1 MRPRYW
7 FNPFRD
13 QVFRYV
19 SNSAMTDSGE
29 PCLRRVALIGNPNT
43 GKSTLFNCLTGM
55 RQKVGNYPGVTVQ
68 KKTGTA
74 LIGAERVEIHDLPGT
89 YSLAAVSPDE
99 RVVVDA
105 LRGAVENLERP
116 DLVVCIVDAT
126 NLHRNLFL
134 AYQIGQLGLP
144 MVLALNYWDSA
155 KKRQIKVDVEALKER
170 LGIPV
175 VPISASRAEGVAE
188 LKAAVAQALEESPL
202 LLTPIWPES
211 ISQAVEEARS
221 ALPEICDE
229 RMDDASVMRGVFEG
243 DDQIFIHSGASEGEA
258 REALERS
265 KKALFKGG
273 LNPANAEAVLLY
285 RHIKEIV
292 EPCINTSQSKRADG
306 SESIDGLL
314 THKWWGLL
322 TFLALMYLV
331 FQSVYSW
338 AGPFMDVIE
347 NGKGIVQGMLSSW
360 LAPWPII
367 QSLVTDGIIEGVGA
381 VVIFLPQI
389 LILFFFITLLE
400 DTGYMSRAAFLMDK
414 LFSWCGLSGKSFVPL
429 LSSYA
434 CAIPGVMATRTIQD
448 PKARL
453 VTILVA
459 PFMSCSARLPVYVLL
474 IGAFIEPQYGAGVA
488 GATLFGMHFVGLIV
502 AMPFAYLMNRFV
514 LKTPAQPFLLEL
526 PNYQIP
532 KVRDVSLRMYNQG
545 KEFVVNAGTVIF
557 AITIVIWALLYFPR
571 SESVEIETRG
581 AFLDAL
587 ATEKGWS
594 AEEALAGVEA
604 SEDLR
609 ASLDHAISSAYIEQS
624 MMGRVGK
631 AAQPVFDGAGFDWKI
646 TVGVLA
652 SFPAREV
659 IISTLGII
667 YSLGGDVD
675 AEASD
680 LRDTM
685 AGQKWTSGARVGM
698 PIFTIP
704 VVIAIMVFFAL
715 CQQCGATLAIIAQET
730 SWKWAGV
737 SFGFMTL
744 LAWLASILIN
754 QIGSMI

>member
-1 MRPRYW
+1 MAY
-7 FNPFRD
+7 
-13 QVFRYV
+13 
-19 SNSAMTDSGE
+19 SAKTDSGE
-29 PCLRRVALIGNPNT
+29 ERLRRVALIGNPNT

-68 KKTGTA
+68 KKTGFA
-74 LIGAERVEIHDLPGT
+74 LIGSERVEIHDLPGT
-89 YSLAAVSPDE
+89 YSLAAASPDE

-105 LRGAVENLERP
+105 LRGEVENLERP

-126 NLHRNLFL
+126 NLQRNLFL
-134 AYQIGQLGLP
+134 AYQIGQLGMP
-144 MVLALNYWDSA
+144 MVLALNYWDAA
-155 KKRQIKVDVEALKER
+155 KKRQIEVDVEALKER
-170 LGIPV
+170 LGIPI

-188 LKAAVAQALEESPL
+188 LKAAVAAALEERPL
-202 LLTPIWPES
+202 LLTPVWPATINE
-211 ISQAVEEARS
+211 AVEEARG
-221 ALPEICDE
+221 ALSETCDE
-229 RMDDASVMRGVFEG
+229 RMDDASVMRGIFES
-243 DDQIFIHSGASEGEA
+243 DEQIFIRSGASESEA
-258 REALERS
+258 HDALEHS

-273 LNPANAEAVLLY
+273 LNPTNAEAVLLY

-292 EPCINTSQSKRADG
+292 EPCINSSQSLRAEG
-306 SESIDGLL
+306 SESIDSLL
-314 THKWWGLL
+314 THRWWGLL
-322 TFLALMYLV
+322 AFLGLMYLV

-347 NGKGIVQGMLSSW
+347 GGKGALQGAFSSW

-367 QSLVTDGIIEGVGA
+367 ESLVTDGIIEGVGA

-400 DTGYMSRAAFLMDK
+400 DTGYMARAAFLTDK
-414 LFSWCGLSGKSFVPL
+414 VFSWCGLSGKSFVPL
-429 LSSYA
+429 LSSFA
-434 CAIPGVMATRTIQD
+434 CAIPGIMATRTIQD

-474 IGAFIEPQYGAGVA
+474 IGAFIEPRYGAGIA
-488 GATLFGMHFVGLIV
+488 GATLFGMHFVGVIV

-532 KVRDVSLRMYNQG
+532 KVRDVMLRMYNQG

-571 SESVEIETRG
+571 SESVGLEARET
-581 AFLDAL
+581 FLEHL
-587 ATEKGWS
+587 ATENGWS
-594 AEEALAGVEA
+594 SAEALAGLEA
-604 SEDLR
+604 SEELQ
-609 ASLDHAISSAYIEQS
+609 SILDHRIASTYIEQS
-624 MMGRVGK
+624 FMGRIGK
-631 AAQPVFDGAGFDWKI
+631 AVQPVFSGAGFDWKI
-646 TVGVLA
+646 TVGVIA

-675 AEASD
+675 EEASD
-680 LRDTM
+680 LRNTM
-685 AGQKWTSGARVGM
+685 AGQTWTSGPKAGT

-704 VVIAIMVFFAL
+704 VVISIMVFFAL
-715 CQQCGATLAIIAQET
+715 CQQCGATLVIIANET
-730 SWKWAGV
+730 SWKWAGI

-744 LAWLASILIN
+744 LAWLASTLIN
-754 QIGSMI
+754 QLGSML

>member
-1 MRPRYW
+1 M
-7 FNPFRD
+7 
-13 QVFRYV
+13 
-19 SNSAMTDSGE
+19 SNSAKSDSGDGR
-29 PCLRRVALIGNPNT
+29 LRRVALIGNPNT

-74 LIGAERVEIHDLPGT
+74 LIGSEKVEIHDLPGT
-89 YSLAAVSPDE
+89 YSLAAASPDE

-105 LRGAVENLERP
+105 LRGEVENLERP
-116 DLVVCIVDAT
+116 DLALCIVDAT
-126 NLHRNLFL
+126 NLQRNLFL

-155 KKRQIKVDVEALKER
+155 KKRQIEVDVEELKKR
-170 LGIPV
+170 LGIPI

-188 LKAAVAQALEESPL
+188 LKIAIAEALEESPL
-202 LLTPIWPES
+202 LLTPIWPETV
-211 ISQAVEEARS
+211 IDAVEDARE
-221 ALPEICDE
+221 ALPQNCDE
-229 RMDDASVMRGVFEG
+229 RMDDASIMRGIFEG
-243 DDQIFIHSGASEGEA
+243 DDQIFIRAGASEGEA
-258 REALERS
+258 RDALEHS

-273 LNPANAEAVLLY
+273 LNPANAEAVLLF

-292 EPCINTSQSKRADG
+292 EPCINTSQSRRADG

-314 THKWWGLL
+314 THRWWGLL
-322 TFLALMYLV
+322 AFLALMYLV

-338 AGPFMDVIE
+338 AGPFMDLIE
-347 NGKGIVQGMLSSW
+347 GGKGVVQEALSNTLS
-360 LAPWPII
+360 PWPMLE
-367 QSLVTDGIIEGVGA
+367 SLVTDGIIEGVGA

-474 IGAFIEPQYGAGVA
+474 IGAFIEPKYGAGIA

-514 LKTPAQPFLLEL
+514 LKTPPQPFLLEL

-532 KVRDVSLRMYNQG
+532 KVRDVLIRMYNQG

-557 AITIVIWALLYFPR
+557 AITIVIWAMLYFPR
-571 SESVEIETRG
+571 PESVALEAQG
-581 AFLDAL
+581 VFLESL
-587 ATEKGWS
+587 AAENGWS
-594 AEEALAGVEA
+594 IAESRVQLDA
-604 SEDLR
+604 SEDLQEV
-609 ASLDHAISSAYIEQS
+609 LDHQVSSAYIEQS
-624 MMGRVGK
+624 FMGRIGK
-631 AAQPVFDGAGFDWKI
+631 TVQPVFAGAGFDWKI
-646 TVGVLA
+646 TVGVIA

-659 IISTLGII
+659 LISTLGII

-675 AEASD
+675 EEAGD

-685 AGQKWTSGARVGM
+685 ASQTWSVGPQAGM

-730 SWKWAGV
+730 SWKWACV

-754 QIGSMI
+754 QVGSMV

>member
-1 MRPRYW
+1 M
-7 FNPFRD
+7 
-13 QVFRYV
+13 
-19 SNSAMTDSGE
+19 SNSAKTDLGE
-29 PCLRRVALIGNPNT
+29 GRLRRVALIGNPNT

-68 KKTGTA
+68 KKTGIA
-74 LIGAERVEIHDLPGT
+74 LIGTERVEINDLPGT
-89 YSLAAVSPDE
+89 YSLAAASPDE

-105 LRGAVENLERP
+105 LRGEVENLDRP
-116 DLVVCIVDAT
+116 DLALCIVDAT
-126 NLHRNLFL
+126 NLQRNLFL

-155 KKRQIKVDVEALKER
+155 KKRHIEVDVEALKAR
-170 LGIPV
+170 LGIPI

-188 LKAAVAQALEESPL
+188 LKEAMAQALEDSPL
-202 LLTPIWPES
+202 LLTPIWPETVS
-211 ISQAVEEARS
+211 EAVEEAREV
-221 ALPEICDE
+221 LPEACDE
-229 RMDDASVMRGVFEG
+229 RMDDASIMRGIFEG
-243 DDQIFIHSGASEGEA
+243 DEKIFIRGGASGDEA
-258 REALERS
+258 RDALESS
-265 KKALFKGG
+265 KKTLFKGG

-285 RHIKEIV
+285 RHITKIV
-292 EPCINTSQSKRADG
+292 EPCINTSQSRRADG

-314 THKWWGLL
+314 THRWWGLVA
-322 TFLALMYLV
+322 FLALMYLV

-347 NGKGIVQGMLSSW
+347 SGKGLVQGLLSSW

-474 IGAFIEPQYGAGVA
+474 IGAFIEPKYGAGIA

-514 LKTPAQPFLLEL
+514 LKTPPQPFLLEL

-532 KVRDVSLRMYNQG
+532 KVRDVFIRMYNQG

-571 SESVEIETRG
+571 SESIGLETRDV
-581 AFLDAL
+581 FLESL
-587 ATEKGWS
+587 ASENGWS
-594 AEEALAGVEA
+594 ADESLAELE
-604 SEDLR
+604 SDEDLQ
-609 ASLDHAISSAYIEQS
+609 SILEHQVSSAYIEQS
-624 MMGRVGK
+624 FMGRIGK
-631 AAQPVFDGAGFDWKI
+631 MVQPVFAGAGFDWKI
-646 TVGVLA
+646 TVGVIA

-659 IISTLGII
+659 LISTLGII

-675 AEASD
+675 EEAGD
-680 LRDTM
+680 LRETM
-685 AGQKWTSGARVGM
+685 ASQTWSTGPEAGL

-744 LAWLASILIN
+744 LAWLASILIH
-754 QIGSMI
+754 QIGTML

>member
-1 MRPRYW
+1 M
-7 FNPFRD
+7 
-13 QVFRYV
+13 
-19 SNSAMTDSGE
+19 
-29 PCLRRVALIGNPNT
+29 RRVALIGNPNT

-68 KKTGTA
+68 KKTGIA
-74 LIGAERVEIHDLPGT
+74 LIESERVEIHDLPGT
-89 YSLAAVSPDE
+89 YSLAATSPDE

-105 LRGAVENLERP
+105 LRGEVGDEGRP
-116 DLVVCIVDAT
+116 DLALCIVDAT
-126 NLHRNLFL
+126 NLQRNLFL
-134 AYQIGQLGLP
+134 AYQIGQLGVP

-155 KKRQIKVDVEALKER
+155 KKRQIEVDVEALKER

-188 LKAAVAQALEESPL
+188 LKTAVANALESSPL
-202 LLTPIWPES
+202 LSTPIWPEA
-211 ISQAVEEARS
+211 INEAVE
-221 ALPEICDE
+221 D
-229 RMDDASVMRGVFEG
+229 
-243 DDQIFIHSGASEGEA
+243 A
-258 REALERS
+258 REALDQSINERLDDAS
-265 KKALFKGG
+265 IMRGIFEGDEQIFIQSGAGEKEARNALDASRKALFKGG

-285 RHIKEIV
+285 RHIKDMV
-292 EPCINTSQSKRADG
+292 DPCVNSTGSRPVSG
-306 SESIDGLL
+306 SESIDSLL

-322 TFLALMYLV
+322 AFLALMYLV

-338 AGPFMDVIE
+338 AGPFMDAIDA
-347 NGKGIVQGMLSSW
+347 GKGAIQGLVSGWLSSW
-360 LAPWPII
+360 PMV

-453 VTILVA
+453 VTILAA

-474 IGAFIEPQYGAGVA
+474 IGAFIEPRYGSGVA
-488 GATLFGMHFVGLIV
+488 GAALFAMHFVGLIV

-514 LKTPAQPFLLEL
+514 LKTPPQPFLLEL
-526 PNYQIP
+526 PHYQIP
-532 KVRDVSLRMYNQG
+532 KVRDVLLRMYNQG
-545 KEFVVNAGTVIF
+545 NEFVVNAGTVIF

-571 SESVEIETRG
+571 SESVELEARG
-581 AFLDAL
+581 DYIQGL
-587 ATEKGWS
+587 AADEGWTV
-594 AEEALAGVEA
+594 AEATSRIGEDEALQLE
-604 SEDLR
+604 
-609 ASLDHAISSAYIEQS
+609 LDNAVSSAYIEQS
-624 MMGRVGK
+624 YMGRMGK
-631 AAQPVFDGAGFDWKI
+631 TAQPVFDAAGFDWKI
-646 TVGVLA
+646 TVGVIA

-675 AEASD
+675 EEAGD
-680 LRDTM
+680 LRETM
-685 AGQKWTSGARVGM
+685 ANQVWSSGPRAGQ

-730 SWKWAGV
+730 SWRWAGL

-744 LAWLASILIN
+744 LAWLASIAIN
-754 QIGSMI
+754 QIGSLF

>member
-1 MRPRYW
+1 
-7 FNPFRD
+7 
-13 QVFRYV
+13 V
-19 SNSAMTDSGE
+19 SNSAKSDSGDGR
-29 PCLRRVALIGNPNT
+29 LRRVALIGNPNT

-74 LIGAERVEIHDLPGT
+74 LIGSEKVEIHDLPGT
-89 YSLAAVSPDE
+89 YSLAAASPDE

-105 LRGAVENLERP
+105 LRGEVENLERP
-116 DLVVCIVDAT
+116 DLALCIVDAT
-126 NLHRNLFL
+126 NLQRNLFL

-155 KKRQIKVDVEALKER
+155 KKRQIEVDVEELKKR
-170 LGIPV
+170 LGIPI

-188 LKAAVAQALEESPL
+188 LKIAIAEALEESPL
-202 LLTPIWPES
+202 LLTPIWPETV
-211 ISQAVEEARS
+211 IDAVEDARE
-221 ALPEICDE
+221 ALPQNCDE
-229 RMDDASVMRGVFEG
+229 RMDDASIMRGIFEG
-243 DDQIFIHSGASEGEA
+243 DDQIFIRAGASEGEA
-258 REALERS
+258 RDALEHS

-273 LNPANAEAVLLY
+273 LNPANAEAVLLF

-292 EPCINTSQSKRADG
+292 EPCINTSQSRRADG

-314 THKWWGLL
+314 THRWWGLL
-322 TFLALMYLV
+322 AFLALMYLV

-338 AGPFMDVIE
+338 AGPFMDLIE
-347 NGKGIVQGMLSSW
+347 GGKGVVQEALSNTLS
-360 LAPWPII
+360 PWPMLE
-367 QSLVTDGIIEGVGA
+367 SLVTDGIIEGVGA

-474 IGAFIEPQYGAGVA
+474 IGAFIEPKYGAGIA

-514 LKTPAQPFLLEL
+514 LKTPPQPFLLEL

-532 KVRDVSLRMYNQG
+532 KVRDVLIRMYNQG

-557 AITIVIWALLYFPR
+557 AITIVIWAMLYFPR
-571 SESVEIETRG
+571 PESVALEAQG
-581 AFLDAL
+581 VFLESL
-587 ATEKGWS
+587 AAENGWS
-594 AEEALAGVEA
+594 IAESRVQLDA
-604 SEDLR
+604 SEDLQEV
-609 ASLDHAISSAYIEQS
+609 LDHQVSSAYIEQS
-624 MMGRVGK
+624 FMGRIGK
-631 AAQPVFDGAGFDWKI
+631 TVQPVFAGAGFDWKI
-646 TVGVLA
+646 TVGVIA

-659 IISTLGII
+659 LISTLGII

-675 AEASD
+675 EEAGD

-685 AGQKWTSGARVGM
+685 ASQTWSVGPQAGM

-730 SWKWAGV
+730 SWKWACV

-754 QIGSMI
+754 QVGSMV

>member
-1 MRPRYW
+1 M
-7 FNPFRD
+7 
-13 QVFRYV
+13 
-19 SNSAMTDSGE
+19 SNSAKSDSGDGR
-29 PCLRRVALIGNPNT
+29 LRRVALIGNPNT

-74 LIGAERVEIHDLPGT
+74 LIGSEKVEIHDLPGT
-89 YSLAAVSPDE
+89 YSLAAASPDE

-105 LRGAVENLERP
+105 LRGEVENLERP
-116 DLVVCIVDAT
+116 DLALCIVDAT
-126 NLHRNLFL
+126 NLQRNLFL

-155 KKRQIKVDVEALKER
+155 KKRQIEVDVEELKKR
-170 LGIPV
+170 LGIPI

-188 LKAAVAQALEESPL
+188 LKIAVAEALEESPL
-202 LLTPIWPES
+202 LLTPIWPETV
-211 ISQAVEEARS
+211 IDAVEDARE
-221 ALPEICDE
+221 ALPQKCDE
-229 RMDDASVMRGVFEG
+229 RMDDASIMRGIFEG
-243 DDQIFIHSGASEGEA
+243 DDQIFIRAGASEGEA
-258 REALERS
+258 RDALEHS

-273 LNPANAEAVLLY
+273 LNPANAEAVLLF

-292 EPCINTSQSKRADG
+292 EPCINTSQSRRADG

-314 THKWWGLL
+314 THRWWGLL
-322 TFLALMYLV
+322 AFLALMYLV

-338 AGPFMDVIE
+338 AGPFMDLIE
-347 NGKGIVQGMLSSW
+347 GGKGVVQEALSNTLS
-360 LAPWPII
+360 PWPMLE
-367 QSLVTDGIIEGVGA
+367 SLVKDGIIEGVGA

-414 LFSWCGLSGKSFVPL
+414 LFSWCGLSGNSFVPL

-474 IGAFIEPQYGAGVA
+474 IGAFIEPKYGAGIA

-514 LKTPAQPFLLEL
+514 LKTPPQPFLLEL

-532 KVRDVSLRMYNQG
+532 KVRDVLIRMYNQG

-557 AITIVIWALLYFPR
+557 AITIVIWAMLYFPR
-571 SESVEIETRG
+571 PESVALEAQG
-581 AFLDAL
+581 VFLESL
-587 ATEKGWS
+587 AAENGWS
-594 AEEALAGVEA
+594 IAESRVQLDA
-604 SEDLR
+604 SEDLQEV
-609 ASLDHAISSAYIEQS
+609 LDHQVSSAYIEQS
-624 MMGRVGK
+624 FMGRIGK
-631 AAQPVFDGAGFDWKI
+631 TVQPVFAGAGFDWKI
-646 TVGVLA
+646 TVGVIA

-659 IISTLGII
+659 LISTLGII

-675 AEASD
+675 EEAGD
-680 LRDTM
+680 LRETM
-685 AGQKWTSGARVGM
+685 ASQTWSVGPQAGM

-730 SWKWAGV
+730 SWKWACV

-754 QIGSMI
+754 QVGSMV

>member
-1 MRPRYW
+1 M
-7 FNPFRD
+7 
-13 QVFRYV
+13 
-19 SNSAMTDSGE
+19 SNSAKSDSGDGR
-29 PCLRRVALIGNPNT
+29 LRRVALIGNPNT

-74 LIGAERVEIHDLPGT
+74 LIGSEKVEIHDLPGT
-89 YSLAAVSPDE
+89 YSLAAASPDE

-105 LRGAVENLERP
+105 LRGEVENLERP
-116 DLVVCIVDAT
+116 DLALCIVDAT
-126 NLHRNLFL
+126 NLQRNLFL

-155 KKRQIKVDVEALKER
+155 KKRQIEVDVEELKKR
-170 LGIPV
+170 LGIPI

-188 LKAAVAQALEESPL
+188 LKIAVAEALEESPL
-202 LLTPIWPES
+202 LLTPIWPETV
-211 ISQAVEEARS
+211 IDAVEDARE
-221 ALPEICDE
+221 ALPQNCDE
-229 RMDDASVMRGVFEG
+229 RMDDASIMRGIFEG
-243 DDQIFIHSGASEGEA
+243 DDQIFIRAGASEGEA
-258 REALERS
+258 RDALEHS

-273 LNPANAEAVLLY
+273 LNPANAEAVLLF

-292 EPCINTSQSKRADG
+292 EPCINTSQSRRADG

-314 THKWWGLL
+314 THRWWGLL
-322 TFLALMYLV
+322 AFLALMYLV

-338 AGPFMDVIE
+338 AGPFMDLIE
-347 NGKGIVQGMLSSW
+347 GGKGVVQEALSNTLS
-360 LAPWPII
+360 PWPMLE
-367 QSLVTDGIIEGVGA
+367 SLVKDGIIEGVGA

-474 IGAFIEPQYGAGVA
+474 IGAFIEPKYGAGIA

-514 LKTPAQPFLLEL
+514 LKTPPQPFLLEL

-532 KVRDVSLRMYNQG
+532 KVRDVLIRMYNQG

-557 AITIVIWALLYFPR
+557 AITIVIWAMLYFPR
-571 SESVEIETRG
+571 PESVALEAQG
-581 AFLDAL
+581 VFLESL
-587 ATEKGWS
+587 AAENGWS
-594 AEEALAGVEA
+594 IAESRVQLDA
-604 SEDLR
+604 SEDLQEV
-609 ASLDHAISSAYIEQS
+609 LDHQVSSAYIEQS
-624 MMGRVGK
+624 FMGRIGK
-631 AAQPVFDGAGFDWKI
+631 TVQPVFAGAGFDWKI
-646 TVGVLA
+646 TVGVIA

-659 IISTLGII
+659 LISTLGII

-675 AEASD
+675 EEAGD
-680 LRDTM
+680 LRETM
-685 AGQKWTSGARVGM
+685 ASQTWSVGPQAGM

-730 SWKWAGV
+730 SWKWACV

-754 QIGSMI
+754 QVGSMV

>member
-1 MRPRYW
+1 MA
-7 FNPFRD
+7 
-13 QVFRYV
+13 
-19 SNSAMTDSGE
+19 NSGGTR
-29 PCLRRVALIGNPNT
+29 LRRVALIGNPNT

-68 KKTGTA
+68 KKTGIA
-74 LIGAERVEIHDLPGT
+74 LIDSERVEIHDLPGT
-89 YSLAAVSPDE
+89 YSLAATSPDE
-99 RVVVDA
+99 RVVVDT
-105 LRGAVENLERP
+105 LRGEVDNEGRP
-116 DLVVCIVDAT
+116 DLALCIVDAT
-126 NLHRNLFL
+126 NLQRNLFL
-134 AYQIGQLGLP
+134 AYQIGQLGVP

-155 KKRQIKVDVEALKER
+155 KKRQIEVDVEALKER

-175 VPISASRAEGVAE
+175 VPISASRAEGVTE
-188 LKAAVAQALEESPL
+188 LKAAVSEALNTSPL
-202 LLTPIWPES
+202 LLTPIWPEA
-211 ISQAVEEARS
+211 ITEAVEAAREALNAS
-221 ALPEICDE
+221 ANEQL
-229 RMDDASVMRGVFEG
+229 DDAAIMRGIFEG
-243 DDQIFIHSGASEGEA
+243 DDQIFIHAGADEGKA
-258 REALERS
+258 RQALENS

-285 RHIKEIV
+285 RHIKEIAD
-292 EPCINTSQSKRADG
+292 PCVNAAESKPASG
-306 SESIDGLL
+306 SESIDSLL

-322 TFLALMYLV
+322 AFLALMYLV

-338 AGPFMDVIE
+338 AGPFMDLIDG
-347 NGKGIVQGMLSSW
+347 GKGAV
-360 LAPWPII
+360 
-367 QSLVTDGIIEGVGA
+367 QSLVSGWLNPWPMVESLATDGIIEGVGA

-474 IGAFIEPQYGAGVA
+474 IGAFIEPRYGSGVA
-488 GATLFGMHFVGLIV
+488 GAVLFAMHFVGLIV
-502 AMPFAYLMNRFV
+502 AMPFAYLMNRFI
-514 LKTPAQPFLLEL
+514 LKTPRQPFLLEL
-526 PNYQIP
+526 PHYQIP
-532 KVRDVSLRMYNQG
+532 KVRDVLVRMYNQG

-571 SESVEIETRG
+571 NESVEAEARMDYIQE
-581 AFLDAL
+581 L
-587 ATEKGWS
+587 ATDEGW
-594 AEEALAGVEA
+594 AIEEATSRLE
-604 SEDLR
+604 ENEELR
-609 ASLDHAISSAYIEQS
+609 AGLENAISSAYIEQS
-624 MMGRVGK
+624 YMGRIGK
-631 AAQPVFDGAGFDWKI
+631 AVQPVFQAAGFDWKV
-646 TVGVLA
+646 TVGVIA

-675 AEASD
+675 EEAGD
-680 LRDTM
+680 LRETM
-685 AGQKWTSGARVGM
+685 ARQTWTSGDQIGQ

-730 SWKWAGV
+730 SWRWAAL
-737 SFGFMTL
+737 SFAFMTL
-744 LAWLASILIN
+744 LAWVASILIN
-754 QIGSMI
+754 QIGSAF